1 MRTTLPRIS
10 RKQAAALALA
20 LAAFAAAMPG
30 AQAADA
36 YPNKPITL
44 LIGFAPGGPTDAIG
58 RVLFKRVSE
67 ILDVPIIIENRP
79 GAGGN
84 IGTQE
89 LIRAKPDGYT
99 LMYGTSSVTTAPALF
114 NRDDL
119 DPTKAFAVAGCSV
132 SVPLILLVSRT
143 EAAANAEDFYKAV
156 KANPAKYFQGSSGN
170 GSIDH
175 LVSMDIAGR
184 LDLKFQ
190 HVPYKGNGPA
200 LSDLAGGNVNFMYS
214 GSFNSALPFI
224 KAGKVKPLAVTSGHR
239 SQALPDVPSLS
250 ESVAGLRGF
259 DAGTWQILAAP
270 RGTPPAVLAKL
281 NDAMQAAMKDA
292 KVKESLDFQG
302 AEPMNMDQ
310 KQCSAY
316 IGQEYTRWSGTIK
329 RLGLKSE

>member
-1 MRTTLPRIS
+1 MLPPTTFKRATATLAS
-10 RKQAAALALA
+10 ALVFIGL
-20 LAAFAAAMPG
+20 AAAMP
-30 AQAADA
+30 ARAADA

-67 ILDVPIIIENRP
+67 ILNVPIIIENRP

-89 LIRAKPDGYT
+89 LVRAKPDGYT

-114 NRDDL
+114 NRADL
-119 DPTKAFAVAGCSV
+119 DPTKAFDVAGCSV
-132 SVPLILLVSRT
+132 SVPLILLVPKSDT
-143 EAAANAEDFYKAV
+143 AANAEAFYKAV
-156 KANPAKYFQGSSGN
+156 QADPSKYFQGSSGN

-200 LSDLAGGNVNFMYS
+200 LTDLASGNVNFMYS

-224 KAGKVKPLAVTSGHR
+224 KDGRVKALAVTSGHR
-239 SQALPDVPSLS
+239 SPALPDVPSLS

-270 RGTPPAVLAKL
+270 KGTPPAVLAKL
-281 NDAMQAAMKDA
+281 NEAVQAAMKDA

-316 IGQEYTRWSGTIK
+316 IGQEYARWSSTIK